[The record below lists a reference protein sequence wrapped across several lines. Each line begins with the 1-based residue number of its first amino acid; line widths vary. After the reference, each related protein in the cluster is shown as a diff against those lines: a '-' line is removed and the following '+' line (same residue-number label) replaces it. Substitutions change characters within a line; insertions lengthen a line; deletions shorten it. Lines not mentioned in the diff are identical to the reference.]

1 MIPKRI
7 ILFYDLQN
15 ENKNYI
21 IYLLINF
28 IFIILYIHLNF
39 MNIKLPLSYELSFL
53 IHLIKIKKINI
64 KKLYIYQNN
73 KYMKKYIL

>member
-1 MIPKRI
+1 
-7 ILFYDLQN
+7 
-15 ENKNYI
+15 
-21 IYLLINF
+21 
-28 IFIILYIHLNF
+28 
-39 MNIKLPLSYELSFL
+39 MNIKLPLSYEVSFL